1 MLKLLLK
8 KTNAAFPSDTCDGSS
23 DKFDHDYLLAEES
36 HTLNEE
42 RVQKKVVLLL
52 ACCIWSKLGIWKRF
66 LPVWWKNV
74 WLIFLRIL
82 PRLLINFFGISRNFF
97 IFCVLRELLENVIK
111 KEARGVPSILRS
123 FYVQGGWKRLEKSI
137 KETVGRRLTFDVRRI
152 GLFVLLAL
160 LHHSSFLSSH
170 LGSTLLFPCFLAR
183 KLTSFAICRM
193 FLLSWYSEVCKMKSL
208 GTFGVK
214 YISRLGCVWRVA
226 YNISF
231 QKLGTTDI
239 TLLQKNKC

>member
-97 IFCVLRELLENVIK
+97 IFLCFARVTGKRY
-111 KEARGVPSILRS
+111 KERSSWRTKYSSIILRAE
-123 FYVQGGWKRLEKSI
+123 RMEKAREVNKGDRGAALDFWRQTDRVICSARFAASLFFFVFAPGI
-137 KETVGRRLTFDVRRI
+137 DV
-152 GLFVLLAL
+152 AL
-160 LHHSSFLSSH
+160 S
-170 LGSTLLFPCFLAR
+170 LLFG
-183 KLTSFAICRM
+183 S
-193 FLLSWYSEVCKMKSL
+193 
-208 GTFGVK
+208 
-214 YISRLGCVWRVA
+214 
-226 YNISF
+226 
-231 QKLGTTDI
+231 
-239 TLLQKNKC
+239 